1 MSRRRGNDG
10 ENRFMALAEAIGY
23 CAFAARG
30 SRGPID
36 VVCFNSQPNALTT
49 GLLTKTWRSYT
60 GRDFE
65 MRPLVVQV
73 GTASKPIARTLAE
86 LDAAPRPIGSLCIVA
101 RRMPL
106 KGGRRPWR
114 FHTPYGTF
122 ATLEEAIA
130 SR

>member
-1 MSRRRGNDG
+1 MSRRRGN
-10 ENRFMALAEAIGY
+10 ENENLFMALAEKLGY

-30 SRGPID
+30 SRGAVD
-36 VVCFNSQPNALTT
+36 VVCFDDHRAFKAESREFWGIHRTAL
-49 GLLTKTWRSYT
+49 
-60 GRDFE
+60 
-65 MRPLVVQV
+65 VAQV
-73 GTASKPIARTLAE
+73 GTAAKPIAATLAE

-122 ATLEEAIA
+122 DDLAEAIA
-130 SR
+130 AR